1 MKDSFLSRTFMV
13 SIIFIIGIVALIY
26 AKQIVI
32 PLTLSIFLALGL
44 SPLVEWFRRKKIPK
58 IISVILAFILGLI
71 AVGAIGYIVGFA
83 ISDFAGKAPTY
94 FTDINQNVSSTKL
107 LLMEK
112 FSLTDAD
119 VANYSENFNLSSI
132 GATIAKTVV
141 SATTT
146 LLGMIGLTFVM
157 TFLLLL
163 YRDRV
168 KKFTTMIAN
177 THHQE
182 AIHTI
187 VHKSFHILPRYIGG
201 MLLVIT
207 IMTGLN
213 TLGFWIIGIP
223 SPLFWGIIVSLL
235 NVIPY
240 VGTVIG
246 FGAVTLF
253 ALLVAGPATALFA
266 VIMFIVVQFLDNN
279 FLTPTIAGG
288 QIDIN
293 PLAAIISIVVW
304 GMIWGIVGMVLA
316 LPILGLIK
324 IICDTIPELK
334 PYGYLLG
341 NRE

>member
-1 MKDSFLSRTFMV
+1 MKESFLSRIYMG
-13 SIIFIIGIVALIY
+13 GIVFVIGLAILIY

-32 PLTLSIFLALGL
+32 PLTLATFLALGL
-44 SPLVEWFRRKKIPK
+44 SPLVEWFRKKKIPK
-58 IISVILAFILGLI
+58 ILSVLLAFILGLI
-71 AVGAIGYIVGFA
+71 AVGAVGYIVGFA
-83 ISDFAGKAPTY
+83 ISDFAGKAPAY
-94 FTDINQNVSSTKL
+94 FENINQNVSTTKQL
-107 LLMEK
+107 IMDK
-112 FSLTDAD
+112 FSLTDVD
-119 VANYSENFNLSSI
+119 VANYSESFNLSSI
-132 GATIAKTVV
+132 GATVARTIVG
-141 SATTT
+141 ATTS
-146 LLGMIGLTFVM
+146 LLGTLGLTIVM

-168 KKFTTMIAN
+168 KKFSTMIAS
-177 THHQE
+177 TSHQE
-182 AIHTI
+182 SIHTI

-201 MLLVIT
+201 MLLVII

-213 TLGFWIIGIP
+213 TLGFWLIKVP
-223 SPLFWGIIVSLL
+223 SPLFWGIMVSLL

-253 ALLVAGPATALFA
+253 ALLVVGPIAALFT
-266 VIMFIVVQFLDNN
+266 VVMFLVVQFVDNN

-288 QIDIN
+288 QIEIN
-293 PLAAIISIVVW
+293 PLAAIISIIVW

-324 IICDTIPELK
+324 IVCDTLPELK